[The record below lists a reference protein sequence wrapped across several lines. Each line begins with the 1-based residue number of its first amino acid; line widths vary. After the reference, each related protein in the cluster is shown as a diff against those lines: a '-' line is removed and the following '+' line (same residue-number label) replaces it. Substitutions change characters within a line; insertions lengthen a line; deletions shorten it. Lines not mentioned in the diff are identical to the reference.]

1 MIKRMGMTFLLL
13 ISGGL
18 MIYLFRLKGWSS
30 ICLLISSILFLP
42 VFLKMGKEW
51 KKVEK
56 SKLYNSRKAYFIHCA
71 LRRRGQIDSATWT
84 ISDISGVSDIN
95 TGSDINAVSDAS
107 GITDILLRELHMWK
121 QRILLYHRKKGIM
134 AKEILLAC
142 ILALFLCF
150 AVRLL
155 LPFDLI
161 YDYENT
167 AIYQGSTVVVYTG
180 VLVLLFCV
188 FRFCLLTCP
197 ESRKGSADSV
207 EEQFFYWL
215 LSGSQHFQQGSM
227 YHAIQQSGQEWEGD
241 FQKEIQKLLEGI
253 YEMPDSPVPYENF
266 FGDRDLPELHMGM
279 KLLYSLSRSDDPDA
293 GKRMVSF
300 VKRNLWRLAQME
312 TDRYQSSLSRVRF
325 IRQIP
330 MVLAGSK
337 IVLDAFA
344 LVWVMAQNGGLS

>member
-51 KKVEK
+51 EKVEK
-56 SKLYNSRKAYFIHCA
+56 SELYNSRKVYFIHCA
-71 LRRRGQIDSATWT
+71 LRRRQIDSATWT
-84 ISDISGVSDIN
+84 ISDISGV
-95 TGSDINAVSDAS
+95 SDINAVSDAS
-107 GITDILLRELHMWK
+107 GITDILLRELEMWK
-121 QRILLYHRKKGIM
+121 QRTLLYHKKKGIM

-150 AVRLL
+150 MTRIL
-155 LPFDLI
+155 LPYDLI
-161 YDYENT
+161 SDYENT

-180 VLVLLFCV
+180 VLALLFCV
-188 FRFCLLTCP
+188 FRFFLFTCP
-197 ESRKGSADSV
+197 DSRMGSVESI

-215 LSGSQHFQQGSM
+215 LSVSQHFRQGSM
-227 YHAIQQSGQEWEGD
+227 YHAIQQSAQEWEGD

-266 FGDRDLPELHMGM
+266 FVDRDLPELHMGM